1 MVNDRYNSAMEMF
14 EKHKKER
21 LDIATKNSEPLFD
34 VMYELEK
41 TNKSENENY
50 LLAQIYYQL
59 GWKWKCK
66 RFIESYL
73 STMEINNLKEWQNL
87 LIKVEKLFELSRFEL
102 VEYRDLRVA
111 KKRNTSLELLKND
124 FIVSED
130 EYYLRISITPNFDN
144 LILLNKNV
152 PNKEV
157 EFSAEKNSNIN
168 HFIIKT
174 NKHFSWTNNIRKEL
188 ITYYNDNY
196 IDIKNSIGRLDYG
209 KADDEWYDGLEVEG
223 VGFHFNSNG
232 KLEAT
237 YTVYDYCNM
246 NSGFHIETL
255 DNTIIELYYNTD
267 L

>member
-1 MVNDRYNSAMEMF
+1 M
-14 EKHKKER
+14 K
-21 LDIATKNSEPLFD
+21 
-34 VMYELEK
+34 K

-66 RFIESYL
+66 RFIESFL
-73 STMEINNLKEWQNL
+73 HIIETNNKKKWLNL
-87 LIKVEKLFELSRFEL
+87 LDEVEKLFELSRFEL
-102 VEYRDLRVA
+102 IEFRDLRVA
-111 KKRNTSLELLKND
+111 KKRNTSFELFKND
-124 FIVSED
+124 FILSED
-130 EYYLRISITPNFDN
+130 EYYLRISITPKFDK
-144 LILLNKNV
+144 LILFNKNV
-152 PNKEV
+152 PNKKV
-157 EFSAEKNSNIN
+157 GFSAEKNSNIN
-168 HFIIKT
+168 NFIIKT
-174 NKHFSWTNNIRKEL
+174 NEHFSWTNKIRKEL

-223 VGFHFNSNG
+223 VSFHFNNDG
-232 KLEAT
+232 KLEAF
-237 YTVYDYCNM
+237 YTVYDYYNM